1 MILLHLLV
9 AVLLTTSYPPE
20 AAVDSLLNVQR
31 ERFGVRAEEIF
42 YDLENVELTAEERD
56 DLRFLIAYLP
66 LGDAA
71 NPQIS
76 SILTQSVRY
85 AHKAQDRFIWGNDIP
100 EDVYLHFVLP
110 HRVSQEPAVSWRE
123 VFYRE
128 IAPRIE
134 GMSMTEAA
142 LEVNHWCHEKA
153 TFKVSSP
160 RDQDALTTI
169 RAGYGRCE
177 EEMILTICALRSVGI
192 PARQCY
198 TPYWPHTDNNH
209 AWVEVWADGGWH
221 YMGGCEPKPSLDD
234 AWFIQAAGRA
244 MLVVS
249 TAYGDYQ
256 GDEPVLKR
264 YPRSTLIN
272 STAVYGPTHEIKLSL
287 VNRKGRPVPDK
298 RFVFSLFNYGAL
310 MPALALDGDDNGQ
323 CSLNCGKGSWIVG
336 AGHKKLI
343 ALQHI
348 SADEDDVIL
357 RLDKKDYLTQLTGI
371 DYIPPPKPEE
381 VELVEIDSLFKAR
394 LAFENSL
401 RDSSVWCVW
410 ASEAGI
416 QLDNNF
422 TSKPD
427 SFFAEEMANVYG
439 LDSAKTLELFTKAH
453 GNWGHLYRFLTGDYP
468 TDVALRGSGILF
480 PAPPEAVLIRFIL
493 LETLSDKDLHDFT
506 IDALEDH
513 FRYTTLDWNLAELAD
528 SGTSVINGVD
538 LKKLS
543 DEEDEPSEQKRIRDY
558 VIKPRIN
565 YEPSTGWRST
575 LVDFLRVNPKLVTSK
590 NDKKMIKWL
599 RKNIILEENPDR
611 LGPSL
616 APDAVLELRRGRWG
630 DIERLYV
637 GLCRVRGI
645 PAGFDTVSDR
655 LEVWRDDGWQ
665 AVQVIKPQ
673 KGSKKPA
680 KKGSL
685 TLTYEAP
692 DSVLQKSLYMRNWA
706 VQRWM
711 GDHGSVVDF
720 GYKKP
725 LNEVTFPQELPEGLY
740 CLTTGHRRKDGSAP
754 ISLTWFK
761 IEASKEQSFDL
772 IFRDLEVKVEKNK
785 EEKEQIVPGEDSR
798 QDHD

>member
-1 MILLHLLV
+1 MIPLHLLV

-20 AAVDSLLNVQR
+20 AAIDSLLNVQR
-31 ERFGVRAEEIF
+31 DRFCNRAEEIF
-42 YDLENVELTAEERD
+42 YDLENVQLTDEERD

-71 NPQIS
+71 NSQIS
-76 SILTQSVRY
+76 SILTQCVRY
-85 AHKAQDRFIWGNDIP
+85 AHKAQDRFSWGEDIP
-100 EDVYLHFVLP
+100 EDVYMHFVLP

-123 VFYRE
+123 AFYSE
-128 IAPRIE
+128 IAPRVE
-134 GMSMTEAA
+134 GMTMTEAA

-153 TFKVSSP
+153 SFKVSSG

-177 EEMILTICALRSVGI
+177 EEMILTICALRSIGI

-198 TPYWPHTDNNH
+198 TPYWPHADNNH

-234 AWFIQAAGRA
+234 AWFTNAAGRA

-287 VNRKGRPVPDK
+287 VNRKGRPAPDK

-310 MPALALDGDDNGQ
+310 MPALALDGDENGQ
-323 CSLNCGKGSWIVG
+323 CTLNCGKGSWIVG
-336 AGHKKLI
+336 AGHKKLR

-348 SADEDDVIL
+348 TAGDDDVTIGL
-357 RLDKKDYLTQLTGI
+357 GKKDIITQLTEI
-371 DYIPPPKPEE
+371 DYVPPPKPDE
-381 VELVEIDSLFKAR
+381 VERVEIDSLFKAR
-394 LAFENSL
+394 LAFENSI
-401 RDSSVWCVW
+401 RDSLVWNVW
-410 ASEAGI
+410 AAEAGI
-416 QLDNNF
+416 ELATGF
-422 TSKPD
+422 TSEPD
-427 SFFAEEMANVYG
+427 STFAEEMANVYG
-439 LDSAKTLELFTKAH
+439 LDSAGTLELFTKAH
-453 GNWGHLYRFLTGDYP
+453 GNWGHLYKFLTGDYP
-468 TDVALRGSGILF
+468 ADVTSWDSGVHF
-480 PAPPEAVLIRFIL
+480 PTPPEAVQIRFIL
-493 LETLSDKDLHDFT
+493 LETLSDKDIHDFT

-513 FRYTTLDWNLAELAD
+513 FRYTTLDWNLAELALA
-528 SGTSVINGVD
+528 GTSVIDGVD
-538 LKKLS
+538 LKEPS

-575 LVDFLRVNPKLVTSK
+575 LVDFLQANPKLVLSK
-590 NDKKMIKWL
+590 KDKKLIKWL
-599 RKNIILEENPDR
+599 RKNITLEEKSDR

-616 APDAVLELRRGRWG
+616 APDATLELRCGRWG

-645 PAGFDTVSDR
+645 PARFDPVSDR
-655 LEVWRDDGWQ
+655 LEVWREDEWQ
-665 AVQVIKPQ
+665 AVQVLKPK
-673 KGSKKPA
+673 KGRKKPA

-692 DSVLQKSLYMRNWA
+692 DSVLQKTLYMKDWA
-706 VQRWM
+706 VQRWR

-725 LNEVTFPQELPEGLY
+725 FNEVTFPQELPEGLY

-754 ISLTWFK
+754 ISLTWFE
-761 IEASKEQSFDL
+761 IEAGKERSLDL
-772 IFRDLEVKVEKNK
+772 IFRDLEIKKEK
-785 EEKEQIVPGEDSR
+785 EEEEQIVPGEDSR
-798 QDHD
+798 QDHR